1 MIKLSIIVPI
11 YNVEPY
17 LRKCVD
23 SLLAQDYQD
32 YEIILVDDGSTDNS
46 GVICDEY
53 ASLNSL
59 THSRINS
66 LPEIRVIHQKNGGLS
81 AARNT
86 GIAVARGEYIM
97 FVDSDDYIE
106 PNVLG
111 GLLAQ
116 AERERLDVLRFD
128 YLNVRVVD
136 GKYEVFQPY
145 KEPHLVDKRSDI
157 VDGKTYLNERMGYEC
172 YAVMYIIKQS
182 LLIKELGND
191 GVRELGM
198 DCLFT
203 EGIHYEDVDWLP
215 RMILRAKRV
224 NSTTT
229 IVYNYLIRQGSITK
243 TQGDKTKIRKN
254 IEDQLTV
261 MQRYSQLINQYSDCI
276 WLRNMQSSIVA
287 GVLTTI
293 AREFYKERNAY
304 ITRLRGL
311 DVFPLAITNQGRT
324 YVLRAKII
332 NLFGPQKYCAI
343 MRLRKYL

>member
-11 YNVEPY
+11 YNVELY

-23 SLLAQDYQD
+23 SLLNQDISSSE

-46 GVICDEY
+46 GAICDEY
-53 ASLNSL
+53 STLY
-59 THSRINS
+59 TIHHTPTIK
-66 LPEIRVIHQKNGGLS
+66 VIHRENGGLS

-86 GIAVARGEYIM
+86 GIVVARGEYIM

-172 YAVMYIIKQS
+172 YAVMYIIHRD
-182 LLIKELGND
+182 LLINSLTHSFINS
-191 GVRELGM
+191 
-198 DCLFT
+198 FT
-203 EGIHYEDVDWLP
+203 EGIHFEDVDWLP
-215 RMILRAKRV
+215 RMMLRAKRV

-243 TQGDKTKIRKN
+243 TQGDKAKIRKN
-254 IEDQLTV
+254 IEDQMTV
-261 MQRYSQLINQYSDCI
+261 LKRYSQLIDQYSDCI

-311 DVFPLAITNQGRT
+311 DVFPLVMADQGRT

-332 NLFGPQKYCAI
+332 NLFGPQIYCAL
-343 MRLRKYL
+343 MRWRKYL